1 MDYSINSTET
11 KTINLNN
18 AELNLLDFLVSKRFN
33 HIIADAKIR
42 ETFNI
47 ASFVCN
53 PIADAMISIIGC
65 DKVYY
70 NWINGSNHNVDEL
83 INNYDDIVKQD

>member
-1 MDYSINSTET
+1 MDYNINSTET

-42 ETFNI
+42 ETFDI
-47 ASFVCN
+47 ASSEFVVD
-53 PIADAMISIIGC
+53 I
-65 DKVYY
+65 DKTKFKYEEDKDDY
-70 NWINGSNHNVDEL
+70 EIL
-83 INNYDDIVKQD
+83 NNLQLKLNETM